1 MPVPQAVSM
10 VLFTLVAYVA
20 ATMAWTGLTA
30 KGLLPFHQA
39 AAGRDADT
47 LTPSEQSVAVALTRS
62 LGLGFAVVTLS
73 LLAAV
78 VAEAVGQLWTM
89 VAGAVVALAFC
100 SGLAVINWRL
110 AGESGVGTPWKQS
123 LFAVAAIAIGLA
135 LGMV

>member
-1 MPVPQAVSM
+1 MTVLKAVSI
-10 VLFTLVAYVA
+10 VLFALVGYVA
-20 ATMAWTGLTA
+20 ATMAWKGLTA

-39 AAGRDADT
+39 ATGRGADT

-78 VAEAVGQLWTM
+78 AGEAAGQFWTM

-100 SGLAVINWRL
+100 SGLAVINRL
-110 AGESGVGTPWKQS
+110 LARSSGVGTPWKQS
-123 LFAVAAIAIGLA
+123 LFAVAVIAIGLA

>member
-1 MPVPQAVSM
+1 MPVLQAVSM

-20 ATMAWTGLTA
+20 ATMAWKGLTA

-39 AAGRDADT
+39 ATGRGADT

-78 VAEAVGQLWTM
+78 AGEAARQVWTT

-100 SGLAVINWRL
+100 SGLAVINLRL
-110 AGESGVGTPWKQS
+110 ARASGVGTPWKQS
-123 LFAVAAIAIGLA
+123 LYAVAAIAIGLA
-135 LGMV
+135 TGMV

>member
-1 MPVPQAVSM
+1 MSVLQAISM
-10 VLFTLVAYVA
+10 VLFTLVAYIA
-20 ATMAWTGLTA
+20 ATMAWKGLTA

-39 AAGRDADT
+39 ASGRDGDT
-47 LTPSEQSVAVALTRS
+47 LTPSGQSVTVALTRS

-78 VAEAVGQLWTM
+78 AGEAAGQLWTM

-100 SGLAVINWRL
+100 SGLAVINRRL
-110 AGESGVGTPWKQS
+110 SRETGVGTPWKQS
-123 LFAVAAIAIGLA
+123 LYAVAAIAIALA